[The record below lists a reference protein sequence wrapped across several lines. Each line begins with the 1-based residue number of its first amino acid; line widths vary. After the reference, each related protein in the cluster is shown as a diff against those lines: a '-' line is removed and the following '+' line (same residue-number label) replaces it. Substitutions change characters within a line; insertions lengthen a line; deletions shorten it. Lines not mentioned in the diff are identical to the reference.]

1 MKKHLISIFK
11 YLLTF
16 LTIIGFIFI
25 VIYFAIKQ
33 WKGSE
38 VVILDPEAEIVE
50 VEHLDKPN
58 TNNLIHGIEKGL
70 EILEN
75 IKNL

>member
-1 MKKHLISIFK
+1 MKKYLIDIFK
-11 YLLTF
+11 FLLTL
-16 LTIIGFIFI
+16 LTIVGFIFI

-33 WKGSE
+33 WKSRE
-38 VVILDPEAEIVE
+38 VIIIDPEAEIVE
-50 VEHLDKPN
+50 VEHLDKPD
-58 TNNLIHGIEKGL
+58 TNNLMHGIEKGL